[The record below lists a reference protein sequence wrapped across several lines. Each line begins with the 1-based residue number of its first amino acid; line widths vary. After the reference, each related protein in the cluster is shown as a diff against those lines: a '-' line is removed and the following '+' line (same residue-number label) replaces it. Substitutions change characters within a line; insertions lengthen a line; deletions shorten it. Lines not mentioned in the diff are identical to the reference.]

1 MTTRWTG
8 RHSGAGQR
16 HVSHSLGQPM
26 EFLFLLILIVIAAY
40 FFLRR
45 KTAGVQ
51 PIPTDHLPEIFIVL
65 DLETTGLDAT
75 RHEIIEI
82 AAIRYRKGNTN
93 QETLQALVKPSKRV
107 PKKITEITGITQDM
121 LNTKGEPLA
130 DVMRAFMAFIGE
142 SRLVTFNA
150 EFDMAFLHAAM
161 TQHGLPK
168 LSNPVSCALQ
178 MARRAWPKRRTFR
191 LRDLASD
198 GGFAGGTA
206 HRALEDARCAL
217 IVYAAAVAELKT
229 VA

>member
-1 MTTRWTG
+1 
-8 RHSGAGQR
+8 
-16 HVSHSLGQPM
+16 M
-26 EFLFLLILIVIAAY
+26 EFLLLLIFVAIVAY

-51 PIPTDHLPEIFIVL
+51 QVPTDHLPETFIVL

-93 QETLQALVKPSKRV
+93 HETLQALVKPSKKV
-107 PKKITEITGITQDM
+107 PKKITEITGITQEMVD
-121 LNTKGEPLA
+121 TKGEPLA
-130 DVMRAFMAFIGE
+130 DVMREFMAFVGE
-142 SRLVTFNA
+142 RRLVTFNA
-150 EFDMAFLHAAM
+150 EFDMAFLHAA
-161 TQHGLPK
+161 TTRHNLPQFN
-168 LSNPVSCALQ
+168 NPVSCALK
-178 MARRAWPKRRTFR
+178 MARRAWPKRKTFR
-191 LRDLASD
+191 LKDLASD
-198 GGFAGGTA
+198 GEFAGGTA